1 MGKEK
6 HCKEWN
12 AWCSVREPQDRW
24 DKLHASKPQKWQ
36 PHRGR
41 YLEGTLLVLS
51 HLFCLAASDFPSAP
65 DRSFKIWWSLWRAS
79 IFAVAPYFRFSR
91 HFFYTQIWT
100 ESICDKFSVL
110 KLRAKGLWKK
120 KKKNLQKL
128 SRCLFFSFPFPGG
141 NYPSLRTKEAQTPDM
156 QLAHRTLNKIM

>member
-1 MGKEK
+1 MGREK

-24 DKLHASKPQKWQ
+24 DKLHASKTQKWQ
-36 PHRGR
+36 PHHGR

-79 IFAVAPYFRFSR
+79 IFAVSPIFQIFQTFFSTPR
-91 HFFYTQIWT
+91 SEQKAFVIDSLSWNSEQKV
-100 ESICDKFSVL
+100 CGK
-110 KLRAKGLWKK
+110 R
-120 KKKNLQKL
+120 KKNLQKL
-128 SRCLFFSFPFPGG
+128 SRWLFFSFPFPGG
-141 NYPSLRTKEAQTPDM
+141 NYPLPRTNEAQTPDV
-156 QLAHRTLNKIM
+156 QLAHRPLNKIM